1 MKEQGSALRIVAFAV
16 AIAIVLGL
24 ASVMFS
30 VTASA
35 ESTNKDIKTG
45 SFSVSGYFDGY
56 PCINLGTDI
65 SFYDFVK
72 DYNTFGYGFCVIP
85 LVTKNN
91 VTYFYKT
98 NSSWN
103 CYAYIDVYTATGSG
117 GGTIFY
123 NGTNFFTSSLAE
135 DNGELYKNYKT
146 VIKKANTG
154 SGVVYNHYKYDSN
167 KSQWVLSWDIDY
179 SMDFYDY
186 KSNTYADN
194 VSPSDIKYVVVSNT
208 SRFLQSKNRNNNWSD
223 LDTIFSDNAT
233 FTEAGALPSAE
244 FLSFKGTESSGLYLV
259 DWIKTGQQ
267 YPIVDFRIDDKGNY
281 HKYALRISGNSNYA
295 DILKGIWDRQ
305 EIKEA
310 ASAAS
315 NAVGVFLL
323 LKAAASLGTKA
334 VVSIAGASTPI
345 GALFLNVPRKDV
357 TGYVMLAAQNKLVQE
372 YDTLSYDDIRTL
384 SSDNMNF
391 SEGSSTVSKA
401 VSLCLS
407 DYLSVV
413 PNTLYKL
420 EIIDVTESKLL
431 DVAYFSSQRGFQK
444 SDSGYGT
451 NITDYDN
458 SADLDS
464 DIENN
469 NGYTGGS
476 SSNGGKLDTDNP
488 NDIIDTDYNNSLA
501 NINISDIIVSLRTSI
516 ASVGVFFQSCWALF
530 PPAIWSII
538 LLGLSLIVVL
548 RLLGR

>member
-1 MKEQGSALRIVAFAV
+1 MKEQGSVALRIVAFAV
-16 AIAIVLGL
+16 ALAVVLGL
-24 ASVMFS
+24 ASVMFQ
-30 VTASA
+30 VASA
-35 ESTNKDIKTG
+35 ESVESADDTVA
-45 SFSVSGYFDGY
+45 S
-56 PCINLGTDI
+56 LGTIGNYRSIKFTAGQKLDVEFLY
-65 SFYDFVK
+65 SAYSSSSSANLYGCV
-72 DYNTFGYGFCVIP
+72 FGYKNGKFVTFNNNNFSIRPDSSGQYHNIYFCGTQFAYEWIP
-85 LVTKNN
+85 DSFDSA
-91 VTYFYKT
+91 YFQF
-98 NSSWN
+98 
-103 CYAYIDVYTATGSG
+103 G
-117 GGTIFY
+117 FY
-123 NGTNFFTSSLAE
+123 NNNYCNSCIRVK
-135 DNGELYKNYKT
+135 NGEPSMG
-146 VIKKANTG
+146 G
-154 SGVVYNHYKYDSN
+154 SSIIGDK
-167 KSQWVLSWDIDY
+167 
-179 SMDFYDY
+179 
-186 KSNTYADN
+186 N
-194 VSPSDIKYVVVSNT
+194 VSFIDTYGDTMFIVFTALEGSWSATDQKNFVDDVINNHKDSDFNDSSIT
-208 SRFLQSKNRNNNWSD
+208 
-223 LDTIFSDNAT
+223 T
-233 FTEAGALPSAE
+233 PSAE

-259 DWIKTGQQ
+259 DWVQAGQQ

-295 DILKGIWDRQ
+295 EILKGIWDRQ
-305 EIKEA
+305 EMKEA

-334 VVSIAGASTPI
+334 VVSIAGAATPI
-345 GALFLNVPRKDV
+345 GALFLNVPNHDMS
-357 TGYVMLAAQNKLVQE
+357 GYVMLAAQNKLVKE
-372 YDTLSYDDIRTL
+372 YDSLSYDDIRTL
-384 SSDNMNF
+384 TSDNMNF
-391 SEGSSTVSKA
+391 SEGSSSVSKA

-407 DYLSVV
+407 DYVSVV

-431 DVAYFSSQRGFQK
+431 DVAYFSSRRGYQK

-458 SADLDS
+458 SADLDN
-464 DIENN
+464 DIDNN

-538 LLGLSLIVVL
+538 LLGLSLIIVL

>member
-1 MKEQGSALRIVAFAV
+1 MKEQGSAALRIVAFAV
-16 AIAIVLGL
+16 ALAVVLGL
-24 ASVMFS
+24 ASVMFQ

-35 ESTNKDIKTG
+35 ESVESADDTVA
-45 SFSVSGYFDGY
+45 S
-56 PCINLGTDI
+56 LGTIGNYRSIKFTAGQKLDVEFLY
-65 SFYDFVK
+65 SAYSSSTSTNLYGRV
-72 DYNTFGYGFCVIP
+72 FGYKNGKFVTFTNNNFSIRLDSSCQYHIIYFCGSQFTYEWIP
-85 LVTKNN
+85 DSFESA
-91 VTYFYKT
+91 YFQF
-98 NSSWN
+98 
-103 CYAYIDVYTATGSG
+103 G
-117 GGTIFY
+117 FY
-123 NGTNFFTSSLAE
+123 NNNYCNSCIRIK
-135 DNGELYKNYKT
+135 NGEPSMGGSSIIGDKNVSFTDTYGDTMYIVFTGVDGSWSSTAQKNFVDD
-146 VIKKANTG
+146 VIN
-154 SGVVYNHYKYDSN
+154 NHKDS
-167 KSQWVLSWDIDY
+167 
-179 SMDFYDY
+179 DY
-186 KSNTYADN
+186 KDS
-194 VSPSDIKYVVVSNT
+194 SI
-208 SRFLQSKNRNNNWSD
+208 
-223 LDTIFSDNAT
+223 AT
-233 FTEAGALPSAE
+233 PSAE

-259 DWIKTGQQ
+259 DWVQAGQQ

-295 DILKGIWDRQ
+295 EILKGIWDRQ
-305 EIKEA
+305 EMKEA

-315 NAVGVFLL
+315 NAVGFFLL

-334 VVSIAGASTPI
+334 VVSIAGAATPI
-345 GALFLNVPRKDV
+345 GALFLNVPNHDMS
-357 TGYVMLAAQNKLVQE
+357 GYVMLAAQNKLVKE
-372 YDTLSYDDIRTL
+372 YDSLSYDDIRTL
-384 SSDNMNF
+384 TSDNMNF
-391 SEGSSTVSKA
+391 SEGSSSVSKA

-407 DYLSVV
+407 DYVSVV

-431 DVAYFSSQRGFQK
+431 DVAYFSSRRGYQK

-458 SADLDS
+458 SADLDN
-464 DIENN
+464 DIDNN

>member
-1 MKEQGSALRIVAFAV
+1 MIKQGSAVMRIVAIAV
-16 AIAIVLGL
+16 SIAIVIGFSSL
-24 ASVMFS
+24 MFHVS
-30 VTASA
+30 ASA
-35 ESTNKDIKTG
+35 ENVDNVNALDLSAHQLGTLGAYPVIGIPTSGLLADYISTSDESGSMSMRDYFLPFVVFNGDIYYYNRLVYIGYHRSYFDKFPNCALAFYGQCNFSPIYDSLKSGNTSPSKKFDYRYFSFSESGNTLTVTNSEYPSGTWAVTYEFKSASGVTLSSSNVNRILFARVKTCLSTDDTVDVSDLSPYINSSDTYKDIDTG
-45 SFSVSGYFDGY
+45 AS
-56 PCINLGTDI
+56 
-65 SFYDFVK
+65 
-72 DYNTFGYGFCVIP
+72 
-85 LVTKNN
+85 
-91 VTYFYKT
+91 
-98 NSSWN
+98 
-103 CYAYIDVYTATGSG
+103 
-117 GGTIFY
+117 
-123 NGTNFFTSSLAE
+123 
-135 DNGELYKNYKT
+135 
-146 VIKKANTG
+146 
-154 SGVVYNHYKYDSN
+154 
-167 KSQWVLSWDIDY
+167 
-179 SMDFYDY
+179 
-186 KSNTYADN
+186 
-194 VSPSDIKYVVVSNT
+194 
-208 SRFLQSKNRNNNWSD
+208 
-223 LDTIFSDNAT
+223 
-233 FTEAGALPSAE
+233 PSAE

-259 DWIKTGQQ
+259 DWVQAGQQ

-295 DILKGIWDRQ
+295 EILKGIWDRQ
-305 EIKEA
+305 EMKEA

-315 NAVGVFLL
+315 NAIGLWLL
-323 LKAAASLGTKA
+323 LKTAGSLGTKA

-345 GALFLNVPRKDV
+345 GALFLNVPKKDV
-357 TGYVMLAAQNKLVQE
+357 IGYVMLAAQNKLVQE

-384 SSDNMNF
+384 TSDNMNF

-407 DYLSVV
+407 DYVSVV

-431 DVAYFSSQRGFQK
+431 DVAYFSSQRGYQK

-476 SSNGGKLDTDNP
+476 SSNGGKLDSDNP
-488 NDIIDTDYNNSLA
+488 NDIIDTDYSNSLA

-516 ASVGVFFQSCWALF
+516 SSVGVFFQSCWALF

-538 LLGLSLIVVL
+538 LLGLSLIIVL

>member
-1 MKEQGSALRIVAFAV
+1 MIKQGSAVMRIVAFAV
-16 AIAIVLGL
+16 ALAVVLGL
-24 ASVMFS
+24 SSVMFQF
-30 VTASA
+30 TASA
-35 ESTNKDIKTG
+35 ETADDVVSQLGTLGNYGCFKYTAGQHVSFEFLRDIYQTSNAPYVVGVVFGYKDGKFVSISKTDTRILLGARSSSDSSLVMSFCSVNLYEADYPDKYDTMYQYFTVYNSGSMYGTTSFKSKNGVKDSSGFKTLADTYSDYVNKFGTTCYAVYTTSSTKWTDSQFVTFQNEIVSNLTDSDYKDIDTG
-45 SFSVSGYFDGY
+45 S
-56 PCINLGTDI
+56 N
-65 SFYDFVK
+65 
-72 DYNTFGYGFCVIP
+72 
-85 LVTKNN
+85 
-91 VTYFYKT
+91 
-98 NSSWN
+98 
-103 CYAYIDVYTATGSG
+103 
-117 GGTIFY
+117 
-123 NGTNFFTSSLAE
+123 
-135 DNGELYKNYKT
+135 
-146 VIKKANTG
+146 
-154 SGVVYNHYKYDSN
+154 
-167 KSQWVLSWDIDY
+167 
-179 SMDFYDY
+179 
-186 KSNTYADN
+186 
-194 VSPSDIKYVVVSNT
+194 
-208 SRFLQSKNRNNNWSD
+208 
-223 LDTIFSDNAT
+223 
-233 FTEAGALPSAE
+233 PSAE
-244 FLSFKGTESSGLYLV
+244 FLSFKGTDSSGLYLV
-259 DWIKTGQQ
+259 DWIQAGQQ
-267 YPIVDFRIDDKGNY
+267 YPIVDFRIDDNGNY

-295 DILKGIWDRQ
+295 EVLKGIWDRQ
-305 EIKEA
+305 EMKEA

-315 NAVGVFLL
+315 NAIGLWLL
-323 LKAAASLGTKA
+323 LKTAGSLGTKA

-345 GALFLNVPRKDV
+345 GALFLNVPKKDV

-384 SSDNMNF
+384 TSDNMNF
-391 SEGSSTVSKA
+391 SEDSSTVSKA

-407 DYLSVV
+407 DYVSVV

-431 DVAYFSSQRGFQK
+431 DVAYFSSQRGYQK

>member
-1 MKEQGSALRIVAFAV
+1 MRIVAIAV
-16 AIAIVLGL
+16 SIAIVIGFS
-24 ASVMFS
+24 SVMFQ
-30 VTASA
+30 VTARA
-35 ESTNKDIKTG
+35 ESVDYVNALDLSAHQLGTLGAYPVIGIPTSGLLADYISTSDESGSMSMRDYFLPFVVFNGDIYYYNRLVYIGYHKSYFDKFPNCALAFYGQCNFSPIYDSLKSGNTSPSKKFDYRYFSFSESGNTLTVTNSEYPSNTWTVTYEFKSASGVTLSSSNVNRILFARVKTCLSTDDTVDVSDLSPYINSSDTYKDIDTG
-45 SFSVSGYFDGY
+45 AS
-56 PCINLGTDI
+56 
-65 SFYDFVK
+65 
-72 DYNTFGYGFCVIP
+72 
-85 LVTKNN
+85 
-91 VTYFYKT
+91 
-98 NSSWN
+98 
-103 CYAYIDVYTATGSG
+103 
-117 GGTIFY
+117 
-123 NGTNFFTSSLAE
+123 
-135 DNGELYKNYKT
+135 
-146 VIKKANTG
+146 
-154 SGVVYNHYKYDSN
+154 
-167 KSQWVLSWDIDY
+167 
-179 SMDFYDY
+179 
-186 KSNTYADN
+186 
-194 VSPSDIKYVVVSNT
+194 
-208 SRFLQSKNRNNNWSD
+208 
-223 LDTIFSDNAT
+223 
-233 FTEAGALPSAE
+233 PSAE

-259 DWIKTGQQ
+259 DWVQAGQQ

-295 DILKGIWDRQ
+295 EILKGIWDRQ
-305 EIKEA
+305 EMKEA

-334 VVSIAGASTPI
+334 VVSIAGAATPI
-345 GALFLNVPRKDV
+345 GALFLNVPKKDV

-384 SSDNMNF
+384 TSDNMNF

-407 DYLSVV
+407 DYVSVV

-420 EIIDVTESKLL
+420 EIIDVTDSKLL
-431 DVAYFSSQRGFQK
+431 DVAYFSSQRGYQK

>member
-1 MKEQGSALRIVAFAV
+1 MKEQGSAALRIVAFAV
-16 AIAIVLGL
+16 ALAVVLGL
-24 ASVMFS
+24 ASVMFQ

-35 ESTNKDIKTG
+35 EDVASVSSDNIPTSVTGTFGNYSAVKFTASNQIFDPSTVFTDYDKKSYIGVFAYEKDGKLVIYDDLYSYLNNGVIFFEFANG
-45 SFSVSGYFDGY
+45 SFSGIDDLLFYILKTDKYKDSVSEQAAYFNNYVMLYHPKSDFNYSDLSQNLPLNMFPSRIITFDGF
-56 PCINLGTDI
+56 TDLYMI
-65 SFYDFVK
+65 Y
-72 DYNTFGYGFCVIP
+72 T
-85 LVTKNN
+85 
-91 VTYFYKT
+91 
-98 NSSWN
+98 
-103 CYAYIDVYTATGSG
+103 TATGILSKSDCKSKIADM
-117 GGTIFY
+117 T
-123 NGTNFFTSSLAE
+123 A
-135 DNGELYKNYKT
+135 D
-146 VIKKANTG
+146 V
-154 SGVVYNHYKYDSN
+154 N
-167 KSQWVLSWDIDY
+167 KMSISQWQS
-179 SMDFYDY
+179 
-186 KSNTYADN
+186 
-194 VSPSDIKYVVVSNT
+194 SDS
-208 SRFLQSKNRNNNWSD
+208 SS
-223 LDTIFSDNAT
+223 
-233 FTEAGALPSAE
+233 PSAE

-295 DILKGIWDRQ
+295 EILKGIWDRQ
-305 EIKEA
+305 EMKEA

-315 NAVGVFLL
+315 NAIGLWLL
-323 LKAAASLGTKA
+323 LKTVGSLGTKA

-345 GALFLNVPRKDV
+345 GALFLNVPKKDV

-384 SSDNMNF
+384 TSDNMNF

-407 DYLSVV
+407 DYVSVV

-431 DVAYFSSQRGFQK
+431 DVAYFSSQRGYQK

>member
-1 MKEQGSALRIVAFAV
+1 MKEQGSAALRIVAFAV
-16 AIAIVLGL
+16 VIAIVLGL
-24 ASVMFS
+24 ASVMFQL
-30 VTASA
+30 TASA
-35 ESTNKDIKTG
+35 EDDT
-45 SFSVSGYFDGY
+45 SVSDNLPKSVTGTFGNYSAVKFTATNQIFDPSTVFTQYDTKSYYGVFVYEQNGKLVVYDDLSSYLYNGHMYFDFANGLLSSPENVMLY
-56 PCINLGTDI
+56 ILKTDRFKDSGSEQAVYFNNYVMLSQTKSNFNYSNLEA
-65 SFYDFVK
+65 
-72 DYNTFGYGFCVIP
+72 NIP
-85 LVTKNN
+85 LN
-91 VTYFYKT
+91 VFPNRLVSFDGFTDLYLIYT
-98 NSSWN
+98 
-103 CYAYIDVYTATGSG
+103 TATGILSQSDCKSKIADM
-117 GGTIFY
+117 T
-123 NGTNFFTSSLAE
+123 A
-135 DNGELYKNYKT
+135 D
-146 VIKKANTG
+146 V
-154 SGVVYNHYKYDSN
+154 N
-167 KSQWVLSWDIDY
+167 KMSISQWQG
-179 SMDFYDY
+179 
-186 KSNTYADN
+186 
-194 VSPSDIKYVVVSNT
+194 SDS
-208 SRFLQSKNRNNNWSD
+208 SS
-223 LDTIFSDNAT
+223 
-233 FTEAGALPSAE
+233 PSAE

-259 DWIKTGQQ
+259 DWIQAGQQ
-267 YPIVDFRIDDKGNY
+267 YPIVDFRIDDNGNY

-295 DILKGIWDRQ
+295 EILKGIWDRQ
-305 EIKEA
+305 EVKESI
-310 ASAAS
+310 SAAS
-315 NAVGVFLL
+315 NAYGILLL
-323 LKAAASLGTKA
+323 LKAAAGIGKNFA
-334 VVSIAGASTPI
+334 VTIAGASTPI

-384 SSDNMNF
+384 TSENMIF
-391 SEGSSTVSKA
+391 ADGSSTVSKA

-407 DYLSVV
+407 DYVSVV

-431 DVAYFSSQRGFQK
+431 DVAYFSSQRGYQK

-458 SADLDS
+458 SADLDN
-464 DIENN
+464 DIDNN

>member
-1 MKEQGSALRIVAFAV
+1 MKEQGSAALRIVAFAV
-16 AIAIVLGL
+16 ALAVVLGL

-35 ESTNKDIKTG
+35 ETADETVSQLGTLGNYDCFKFNYNSAVSVRTVVNKFNSYGTGKYVYGAVFGYKDG
-45 SFSVSGYFDGY
+45 SFVQYTNNAINYYVGADKITFNNTVFYPSWLDKDTYSNSEFIFTESVGKACSTYRYSTDDGY
-56 PCINLGTDI
+56 KYGSMSACAGNLSLSDFINTYGDT
-65 SFYDFVK
+65 FYAV
-72 DYNTFGYGFCVIP
+72 
-85 LVTKNN
+85 
-91 VTYFYKT
+91 
-98 NSSWN
+98 
-103 CYAYIDVYTATGSG
+103 
-117 GGTIFY
+117 
-123 NGTNFFTSSLAE
+123 FTSSSTGWSTQQLNAFKS
-135 DNGELYKNYKT
+135 D
-146 VIKKANTG
+146 VINNCK
-154 SGVVYNHYKYDSN
+154 DSN
-167 KSQWVLSWDIDY
+167 FND
-179 SMDFYDY
+179 
-186 KSNTYADN
+186 SN
-194 VSPSDIKYVVVSNT
+194 SDS
-208 SRFLQSKNRNNNWSD
+208 SK
-223 LDTIFSDNAT
+223 
-233 FTEAGALPSAE
+233 PSAE
-244 FLSFKGTESSGLYLV
+244 FLSFKGTESSGLYLI
-259 DWIKTGQQ
+259 DWVHAGQQ

-295 DILKGIWDRQ
+295 EILKGIWDR
-305 EIKEA
+305 KEMKDA

-315 NAVGVFLL
+315 NALGIFLL
-323 LKAAASLGTKA
+323 LKAAAGIGTNFA
-334 VVSIAGASTPI
+334 VTIAGASTPI
-345 GALFLNVPRKDV
+345 GALFLNVPNHDMS
-357 TGYVMLAAQNKLVQE
+357 GYVMLAAQNKLVKE
-372 YDTLSYDDIRTL
+372 YDSLSYDDIRTL
-384 SSDNMNF
+384 TSDNMNF
-391 SEGSSTVSKA
+391 SEGSSSVSKA

-407 DYLSVV
+407 DYVSVV

-431 DVAYFSSQRGFQK
+431 DVAYFSSRRGYQK

-464 DIENN
+464 DIDNN